1 MSCCAPEEG
10 LELAGED
17 MALLGKQYFKL
28 THSKGYEKL
37 LRELH
42 EDGEGLTPV
51 QKKAVEHLYK
61 DYASEKNISPALAYE
76 MDLANN
82 KAYAA

>member
-1 MSCCAPEEG
+1 MTNRQKLKKLFARLDEIDAYGRSLGKLNFDMSCCAPEEG

-37 LRELH
+37 LRELCQYC
-42 EDGEGLTPV
+42 ETNQPE
-51 QKKAVEHLYK
+51 
-61 DYASEKNISPALAYE
+61 
-76 MDLANN
+76 
-82 KAYAA
+82 